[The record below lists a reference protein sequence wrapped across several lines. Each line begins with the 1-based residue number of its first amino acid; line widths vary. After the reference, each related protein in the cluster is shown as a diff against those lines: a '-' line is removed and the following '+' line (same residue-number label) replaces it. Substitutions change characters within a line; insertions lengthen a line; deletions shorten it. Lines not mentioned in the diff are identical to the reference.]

1 MSNTEQ
7 KQTTFPVNICDI
19 VPGKQIIVE
28 PASRNHGQ
36 PFTYLEGTVEK
47 VGRKFFYVRCKNYSY
62 LLKFALADGLCTTDY
77 GIEYYAYPNL
87 DTFRKQKER
96 IIMAR
101 AINDRLSRSDI
112 PGYGTLQA
120 IYDLLDLP
128 PIGEIIK
135 KKE

>member
-1 MSNTEQ
+1 MDNANHV
-7 KQTTFPVNICDI
+7 KATFPVNILDI

-87 DTFRKQKER
+87 DVFRKQKAR

-101 AINDRLSRSDI
+101 AISDRLSRNDI
-112 PGYGTLQA
+112 PGYGTIQA
-120 IYDLLDLP
+120 IYELLELP
-128 PIGEIIK
+128 PLGEIIK

>member
-1 MSNTEQ
+1 MDNANHV
-7 KQTTFPVNICDI
+7 KATFPVNILDI

-77 GIEYYAYPNL
+77 GIEYYAYPSL
-87 DTFRKQKER
+87 DVFRKQKER

-101 AINDRLSRSDI
+101 AISDRLSRNDI
-112 PGYGTLQA
+112 PGYGTIQA
-120 IYDLLDLP
+120 IYELLELP
-128 PIGEIIK
+128 PLGEIIK